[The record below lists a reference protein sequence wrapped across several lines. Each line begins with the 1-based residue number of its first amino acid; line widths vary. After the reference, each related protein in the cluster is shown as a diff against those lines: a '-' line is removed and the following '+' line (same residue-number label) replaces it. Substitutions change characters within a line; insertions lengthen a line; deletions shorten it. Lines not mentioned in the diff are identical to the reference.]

1 MKLSKLYSNKP
12 FQSIS
17 FGTRKGHLL
26 NVVLGDAKNMADKS
40 HNLGKSKLGELLDFM
55 LLKKVTKKYFFYKE
69 SSKEKFKDYTFYLE
83 ILLNDGRYLIIRR
96 SVSQN
101 TKIAFKINNT
111 TSEEFILYQNF
122 DEYPSSFLNAQKKLN
137 ELLKLDFYKSH
148 HETYRRLVN
157 YSLRS
162 QSDYDPKM
170 NTVFQL
176 RKFARNKDKQWKPL
190 LFNLLGFDGNLLKE
204 KYELEEEINK
214 KKNTI
219 KEQEKDFDIKV
230 TDKDLLVGQI
240 QNAELE
246 KEKLEK
252 ELSSLNF
259 YNQDKNTI
267 TKLVGDIEKKIAV
280 LNTQLYNLE
289 YDISKL
295 ENSIRDEFAFDLDK
309 VSRLFAQVQIHFP
322 EQLAKSYNDLVQF
335 NHQITQER
343 NEQIKETLV
352 EKQQQVK
359 QINKKLLS
367 LNTQKE
373 QYRNLIQDTSLFKKY
388 SVYQKKLIEV
398 EKELSR
404 FQLQLEAIEEVRRK
418 REELAD
424 NQAEK
429 LEEIIDRLKNII
441 DNTAQCDLYMNIRKD
456 FLEIVKRILNEQ
468 AIISIS
474 LNKNNN
480 IDFKPEFPNSAK
492 DDGNTYYKIL
502 CVAFDL
508 AILINY
514 RDQSHFRFVYHDDV
528 VGGDDNGV
536 KSRLIDVVRE
546 IAETYDIQYIFSAV
560 KDNIPPSQDLS
571 KDVILELHDRNDSG
585 KLFQMSF

>member
-1 MKLSKLYSNKP
+1 M
-12 FQSIS
+12 
-17 FGTRKGHLL
+17 
-26 NVVLGDAKNMADKS
+26 
-40 HNLGKSKLGELLDFM
+40 
-55 LLKKVTKKYFFYKE
+55 
-69 SSKEKFKDYTFYLE
+69 
-83 ILLNDGRYLIIRR
+83 
-96 SVSQN
+96 
-101 TKIAFKINNT
+101 
-111 TSEEFILYQNF
+111 
-122 DEYPSSFLNAQKKLN
+122 
-137 ELLKLDFYKSH
+137 
-148 HETYRRLVN
+148 
-157 YSLRS
+157 
-162 QSDYDPKM
+162 
-170 NTVFQL
+170 
-176 RKFARNKDKQWKPL
+176 
-190 LFNLLGFDGNLLKE
+190 
-204 KYELEEEINK
+204 
-214 KKNTI
+214 
-219 KEQEKDFDIKV
+219 
-230 TDKDLLVGQI
+230 
-240 QNAELE
+240 
-246 KEKLEK
+246 
-252 ELSSLNF
+252 
-259 YNQDKNTI
+259 
-267 TKLVGDIEKKIAV
+267 DIEKKIAV

-322 EQLAKSYNDLVQF
+322 EQLAKSYDDLVQF

-352 EKQQQVK
+352 EKQQQAK

-429 LEEIIDRLKNII
+429 LEEIIDKLKNII

-480 IDFKPEFPNSAK
+480 IDFKPEFPNFAK

-546 IAETYDIQYIFSAV
+546 IAETYDIQYLFSAV